1 MTNYDLAHITK
12 LSNDEITLVCNAE
25 ERTIKVSEG
34 LLEIL
39 YENVAQGNTIIP
51 FDPMKNEIV
60 NIEDEAVEIEELE
73 ELVGATDELDE
84 DYQ

>member
-1 MTNYDLAHITK
+1 MAHYDLARITK
-12 LSNDEITLVCNAE
+12 LSNDEITLVCNGE
-25 ERTIKVSEG
+25 ERTIKVQEG

-51 FDPMKNEIV
+51 FNLTKNEIV
-60 NIEDEAVEIEELE
+60 NIEDEATEIEEIEELI
-73 ELVGATDELDE
+73 GATDELDE